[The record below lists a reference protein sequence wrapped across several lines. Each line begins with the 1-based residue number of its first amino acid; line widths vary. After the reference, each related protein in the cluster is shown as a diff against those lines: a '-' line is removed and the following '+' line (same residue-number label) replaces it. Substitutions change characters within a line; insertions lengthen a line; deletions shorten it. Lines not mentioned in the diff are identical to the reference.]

1 MQLHLAFQR
10 ITNVVERSA
19 AGEAARLR
27 IVHGPDAG
35 LDVRLPGAGVVVGAD
50 SGCDVAL
57 SDPAVS
63 SRHVAIAPASDGF
76 DVEDLGSRNGTF
88 LDGVRIGRARVA
100 IGATLHVGATAIQ
113 LIPAE
118 RAHLIEPSA
127 AQSFGELLGASR
139 AMRSVY
145 ALLER
150 ASQVTSPVLI
160 TGESGTGK
168 ELAARAI
175 HAHSARRAGPF
186 VVFDCGAASEALLTS
201 DLFGHARGA
210 FTGAHAERVGAF
222 AAADGGTLFLDEIG
236 ELPLALQP
244 KLLRM
249 VESGEVTPLGTQAT
263 ARHDVRI
270 VAATHR
276 ELWREVASGGFRGD
290 LCYRLAVIEA
300 RIPPLRA
307 RREDIPALAA
317 ALLARAGVS
326 ATPSGTGIARLMA
339 YSWPGNVRELRNVI
353 ARAVALAPGAAFDD
367 MPILLASAASQPAA
381 PTDGVDLDR
390 PWAEVKGEVV
400 DALERAYFE
409 RLIERHGGNLT
420 EAARIAGLERKY
432 LYRVMQRL
440 GLRRDRD

>member
-1 MQLHLAFQR
+1 LAFQR

-50 SGCDVAL
+50 TGCDVAL
-57 SDPAVS
+57 RDPAVS
-63 SRHVAIAPASDGF
+63 ARHVAIAPVPDGF

-118 RAHLIEPSA
+118 RPHLIEPST
-127 AQSFGELLGASR
+127 AQSFGDLLGASR

-150 ASQVTSPVLI
+150 ASQVTSPVLL

-175 HAHSARRAGPF
+175 HAHSARRTGPF

-249 VESGEVTPLGTQAT
+249 VESGEVTPLGTQTA

-290 LCYRLAVIEA
+290 LYYRLAVIEVRMPA
-300 RIPPLRA
+300 LRA

-317 ALLARAGVS
+317 ALLARAGVT
-326 ATPSGTGIARLMA
+326 APPTGTGVARLMA
-339 YSWPGNVRELRNVI
+339 YGWPGNVRELRNVI
-353 ARAVALAPGAAFDD
+353 ARAVALAPGAAFED
-367 MPILLASAASQPAA
+367 MPILLAPAA
-381 PTDGVDLDR
+381 HHPPSPTDGVDLDR
-390 PWAEVKGEVV
+390 PWADVKSEVV
-400 DALERAYFE
+400 DALEHAYFE
-409 RLIERHGGNLT
+409 RLLERHGDNLT

-440 GLRRDRD
+440 NLSRGLRRDRD